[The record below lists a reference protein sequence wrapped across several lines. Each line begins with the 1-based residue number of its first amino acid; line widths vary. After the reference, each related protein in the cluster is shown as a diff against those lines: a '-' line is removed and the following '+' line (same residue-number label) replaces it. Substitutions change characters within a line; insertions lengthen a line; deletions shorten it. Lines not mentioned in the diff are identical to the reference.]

1 MAVRGIKQVKNN
13 MRKLQAEIQGRR
25 TEAAVYAVL
34 SQGGAAAAT
43 MTPVDTSTLINSH
56 FVDIKAEG
64 DKVTGR
70 NGYTARYAAAVHDAP
85 GTLKGQPRADFGRT
99 GNQSEYGPMRPV
111 AFGGGTGVGDYW
123 DPNAEPQFL
132 TKGFD
137 QIAADVPRI
146 LRNAYRAF
154 DRRS

>member
-13 MRKLQAEIQGRR
+13 LRRLQAEIQGRR

-34 SQGGAAAAT
+34 SEGGAAAAV
-43 MTPVDTSTLINSH
+43 MTPQDTGTLINTH
-56 FVDIKAEG
+56 FVDIQANG

-70 NGYTARYAAAVHDAP
+70 NGYTAEYAAAVHSAP
-85 GTLKGQPRADFGRT
+85 GTLQGQD
-99 GNQSEYGPMRPV
+99 RP
-111 AFGGGTGVGDYW
+111 GDRGKYW
-123 DPNAEPQFL
+123 DPNGQPHFL
-132 TKGFD
+132 EAGFD

>member
-43 MTPVDTSTLINSH
+43 MTPVDTGTLINSH
-56 FVDIKAEG
+56 FVEIKADG

-70 NGYTARYAAAVHDAP
+70 NGYSAEYAAAVHSAP
-85 GTLKGQPRADFGRT
+85 GVLKGQDRP
-99 GNQSEYGPMRPV
+99 GNQGQ
-111 AFGGGTGVGDYW
+111 YW
-123 DPNAEPQFL
+123 DPNGEPYFL
-132 TKGFD
+132 TAGFD
-137 QIAADVPRI
+137 QIVADVPRI
-146 LRNAYRAF
+146 LRNAYRAS

>member
-56 FVDIKAEG
+56 FVDIKADG
-64 DKVTGR
+64 NKVTGR
-70 NGYTARYAAAVHDAP
+70 NGYSAEYAAAVHSAP
-85 GTLKGQPRADFGRT
+85 GVLKGQDRP
-99 GNQSEYGPMRPV
+99 GNQGQ
-111 AFGGGTGVGDYW
+111 YW
-123 DPNAEPQFL
+123 DPNGEPYFL
-132 TKGFD
+132 TAGFD
-137 QIAADVPRI
+137 QIVADVPRI

>member
-43 MTPVDTSTLINSH
+43 MTPVDTGTLINSH
-56 FVDIKAEG
+56 FVEIKADG

-70 NGYTARYAAAVHDAP
+70 NGYSAEYAAAVHSAP
-85 GTLKGQPRADFGRT
+85 GVLKGQ
-99 GNQSEYGPMRPV
+99 NRPENR
-111 AFGGGTGVGDYW
+111 GQYW
-123 DPNAEPQFL
+123 DPNGEPHFL
-132 TKGFD
+132 TAGFD
-137 QIAADVPRI
+137 QISADVPRI
-146 LRNAYRAF
+146 LRSAYRAF

>member
-56 FVDIKAEG
+56 FVEIKADG
-64 DKVTGR
+64 NKVTGR
-70 NGYTARYAAAVHDAP
+70 NGYSAEYAAAVHSAP
-85 GTLKGQPRADFGRT
+85 GVLKGQDRP
-99 GNQSEYGPMRPV
+99 GNQGQ
-111 AFGGGTGVGDYW
+111 YW
-123 DPNAEPQFL
+123 DPNGEPYFL
-132 TKGFD
+132 TAGFD
-137 QIAADVPRI
+137 QIVADVPRI

>member
-1 MAVRGIKQVKNN
+1 MATRGIKQVKNN
-13 MRKLQAEIQGRR
+13 LRRLQAEIQGRR

-56 FVDIKAEG
+56 FVEIKAEG

-70 NGYTARYAAAVHDAP
+70 NGYSAEYAAAVHSAP
-85 GTLKGQPRADFGRT
+85 GTLQGQD
-99 GNQSEYGPMRPV
+99 RPKNR
-111 AFGGGTGVGDYW
+111 GKYW
-123 DPNAEPQFL
+123 DPGGEPHFL
-132 TKGFD
+132 KAGFD

>member
-43 MTPVDTSTLINSH
+43 MTPVDTGTLINSH
-56 FVDIKAEG
+56 FVDIKADG
-64 DKVTGR
+64 NKVTGR
-70 NGYTARYAAAVHDAP
+70 NGYSAEYAAAVHSAP
-85 GTLKGQPRADFGRT
+85 GVLKGQD
-99 GNQSEYGPMRPV
+99 RPDRE
-111 AFGGGTGVGDYW
+111 GKSQGQYW
-123 DPNAEPQFL
+123 DPNGEPHFL
-132 TKGFD
+132 TAGFD

>member
-34 SQGGAAAAT
+34 SHGGAAAAT

-56 FVDIKAEG
+56 FVEIKADG

-70 NGYTARYAAAVHDAP
+70 NGYSAEYAAAVHSAP
-85 GTLKGQPRADFGRT
+85 GVLKGQERP
-99 GNQSEYGPMRPV
+99 GNQGQ
-111 AFGGGTGVGDYW
+111 YW
-123 DPNAEPQFL
+123 DPNGEPHFL
-132 TKGFD
+132 TAGFD

>member
-13 MRKLQAEIQGRR
+13 MRRLHAEIQGRR

-56 FVDIKAEG
+56 FVEIKADG
-64 DKVTGR
+64 NKVTGR
-70 NGYTARYAAAVHDAP
+70 NGYSAEYAAAVHSAP
-85 GTLKGQPRADFGRT
+85 GVLKGQERH
-99 GNQSEYGPMRPV
+99 GNQGQ
-111 AFGGGTGVGDYW
+111 YW
-123 DPNAEPQFL
+123 DPNGEPHFL
-132 TKGFD
+132 TAGFD

>member
-13 MRKLQAEIQGRR
+13 MRKLQVEIQGRR

-43 MTPVDTSTLINSH
+43 MTPVDTGTLINSH
-56 FVDIKAEG
+56 FVEIKADG
-64 DKVTGR
+64 NKVTGR
-70 NGYTARYAAAVHDAP
+70 NGYSAEYAAAVHSAP
-85 GTLKGQPRADFGRT
+85 GVLKGQERP
-99 GNQSEYGPMRPV
+99 GNQGQ
-111 AFGGGTGVGDYW
+111 YW
-123 DPNAEPQFL
+123 DPNGEPHFL
-132 TKGFD
+132 TAGFD

>member
-1 MAVRGIKQVKNN
+1 MPVRGIKQVKNN
-13 MRKLQAEIQGRR
+13 LRRLQAEIQGRR

-34 SQGGAAAAT
+34 SEGGAAAAT
-43 MTPVDTSTLINSH
+43 MTPVDTGTLINSH
-56 FVDIKAEG
+56 FVDIQASG

-70 NGYTARYAAAVHDAP
+70 NGYTAEYAAAVHSAP
-85 GTLKGQPRADFGRT
+85 GTLQGQDRP
-99 GNQSEYGPMRPV
+99 GNRGQ
-111 AFGGGTGVGDYW
+111 YW
-123 DPNAEPQFL
+123 DPNGQPHFL
-132 TKGFD
+132 EAGFD

>member
-56 FVDIKAEG
+56 FVEIKADG
-64 DKVTGR
+64 NKVTGR
-70 NGYTARYAAAVHDAP
+70 NGYSAEYAAAVHSAP
-85 GTLKGQPRADFGRT
+85 GVLKGQDRP
-99 GNQSEYGPMRPV
+99 GNQGQ
-111 AFGGGTGVGDYW
+111 YW
-123 DPNAEPQFL
+123 DPNGEPHFL
-132 TKGFD
+132 TAGFD

>member
-43 MTPVDTSTLINSH
+43 MTPVDTGTLINSH
-56 FVDIKAEG
+56 FVDIKADG

-70 NGYTARYAAAVHDAP
+70 NGYSAEYAAAVHSAP
-85 GTLKGQPRADFGRT
+85 GVLKGQDRP
-99 GNQSEYGPMRPV
+99 GNRGQ
-111 AFGGGTGVGDYW
+111 YW
-123 DPNAEPQFL
+123 DPNGEPHFL
-132 TKGFD
+132 TAGFD

>member
-43 MTPVDTSTLINSH
+43 MTPVDTGTLINSH
-56 FVDIKAEG
+56 FVEIKADG

-70 NGYTARYAAAVHDAP
+70 NGYSAEYAAAVHSAP
-85 GTLKGQPRADFGRT
+85 GVLKGQDRP
-99 GNQSEYGPMRPV
+99 GNQGQ
-111 AFGGGTGVGDYW
+111 YW
-123 DPNAEPQFL
+123 DPNGEPYFL
-132 TKGFD
+132 TAGFD
-137 QIAADVPRI
+137 LIVADVPRI

>member
-56 FVDIKAEG
+56 FVDIKADG

-70 NGYTARYAAAVHDAP
+70 NGYSAEYAAAVHSAP
-85 GTLKGQPRADFGRT
+85 GVLKGQDRP
-99 GNQSEYGPMRPV
+99 GNQGQ
-111 AFGGGTGVGDYW
+111 YW
-123 DPNAEPQFL
+123 DPNGEPHFL
-132 TKGFD
+132 TAGFD

>member
-56 FVDIKAEG
+56 FVEIRADG
-64 DKVTGR
+64 NKVTGR
-70 NGYTARYAAAVHDAP
+70 NGYSAEYAAAVHSAL
-85 GTLKGQPRADFGRT
+85 GVLKGQDRP
-99 GNQSEYGPMRPV
+99 GNQGQ
-111 AFGGGTGVGDYW
+111 YW
-123 DPNAEPQFL
+123 DPNGEPHFL
-132 TKGFD
+132 TAGFD

>member
-56 FVDIKAEG
+56 FVEIKADG
-64 DKVTGR
+64 NKVTGR
-70 NGYTARYAAAVHDAP
+70 NGYSAEYAAAVHSAP
-85 GTLKGQPRADFGRT
+85 GVLKGQDRP
-99 GNQSEYGPMRPV
+99 GNHGQ
-111 AFGGGTGVGDYW
+111 YW
-123 DPNAEPQFL
+123 DPNGEPHFL
-132 TKGFD
+132 MAGFD